1 MWKGDKAALE
11 KIYTL
16 DFHADGSRWKLVL
29 TPKHSPLDQFLRN
42 ITLSG
47 EGPAMHEMLVLESD
61 GDRTQTLFDK
71 SDVAHDFSDAET
83 RAIFQTGTE
92 TGGDKK

>member
-1 MWKGDKAALE
+1 
-11 KIYTL
+11 
-16 DFHADGSRWKLVL
+16 
-29 TPKHSPLDQFLRN
+29 
-42 ITLSG
+42 
-47 EGPAMHEMLVLESD
+47 MHEMLVLESD